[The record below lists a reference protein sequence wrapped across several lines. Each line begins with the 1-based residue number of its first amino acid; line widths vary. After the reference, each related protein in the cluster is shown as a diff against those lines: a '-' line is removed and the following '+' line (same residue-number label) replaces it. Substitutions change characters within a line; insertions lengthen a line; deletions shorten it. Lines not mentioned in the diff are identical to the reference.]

1 MTASTLK
8 HDPDATGP
16 RDAAEY
22 EAMRAAHRTLRHY
35 QLMRT
40 ADALRIEAM
49 TARARNLTTGRT
61 ADEATAAAYNRAAAL
76 RGREATAPALLQTLA
91 TAAEKAHAAHLAA
104 VAQMAEPLPTIRPCT
119 APRCTGHAVMDPRQ
133 IRARARAGRPIPPEA
148 IARRNKARAKAAA

>member
-1 MTASTLK
+1 MNTLK

-22 EAMRAAHRTLRHY
+22 EAMRAAHRTMRHY
-35 QLMRT
+35 QLLRT

-49 TARARNLTTGRT
+49 TARTRNLITTT
-61 ADEATAAAYNRAAAL
+61 AADEATAAAYNRAAAL
-76 RGREATAPALLQTLA
+76 RGKEAAAPALLQTLA
-91 TAAEKAHAAHLAA
+91 TAAEKAHAAHVAA
-104 VAQMAEPLPTIRPCT
+104 VAQMAEHLPTIRPCT

-148 IARRNKARAKAAA
+148 IARRNKAARAKAAG